1 MYQFSFFFFQFQ
13 SSKLPTAQR
22 QAYNPTPVELETKTA
37 IVHTIHPLIV
47 VIIAMHLTH
56 DLTISA
62 KGNESLFINSFRLGK
77 GTKER
82 KEAGKRESSKQ
93 REIQSN
99 YRRNTSE
106 LENKVLSLVLPFPVS
121 RCYSFIRSKRSFP
134 RQEISFFFLSLSLF
148 FDLLPLIFTRR
159 HSIDEKRRCSLKL
172 WRMIIMTDIPCDGIN

>member
-13 SSKLPTAQR
+13 SSKLPTVQR
-22 QAYNPTPVELETKTA
+22 QAYNPTQVELETKTA

-82 KEAGKRESSKQ
+82 KEAGKRESSKR

-134 RQEISFFFLSLSLF
+134 RQEISFFSLSLF
-148 FDLLPLIFTRR
+148 SSISFLWFLPVVIR
-159 HSIDEKRRCSLKL
+159 SMKSVPCSLKL

>member
-13 SSKLPTAQR
+13 SSKLPIAQR

-134 RQEISFFFLSLSLF
+134 RQEISFFLSLSFLRSPSSDF
-148 FDLLPLIFTRR
+148 YPSSFDRW
-159 HSIDEKRRCSLKL
+159 KASLAPSSFGG
-172 WRMIIMTDIPCDGIN
+172 W